1 MCRKTRRD
9 RLRAK
14 LREIKE
20 ELRRR
25 LHRPIPEQGAWLK
38 QVVSGY
44 YAYHAVPTNG
54 RVLQAFRHHV
64 EVLWYRTLKRRSQRD
79 KITWERIRKLADKW
93 LPKPKTLHPW
103 PSDRFAVKHPRWEPY
118 AGIPH
123 VRICAGG
130 AQ

>member
-1 MCRKTRRD
+1 MQAR
-9 RLRAK
+9 

-25 LHRPIPEQGAWLK
+25 RHLPIPEQGNWLK
-38 QVVSGY
+38 QAVAGFF
-44 YAYHAVPTNG
+44 AYHAVPTNAHVLRAFRG
-54 RVLQAFRHHV
+54 RVEA
-64 EVLWYRTLKRRSQRD
+64 LWLRSLRRRSQRD
-79 KITWERIRKLADKW
+79 RTTWERMRKLTEEW
-93 LPKPKTLHPW
+93 LPEPRVLHPW
-103 PSDRFAVKHPRWEPY
+103 PFKRFAVKHPRWEPY